1 MPIAKLKYLVANG
14 NLATG
19 NFMPCFRINFSFL
32 EMFLFLKKPRSEQMA
47 GGCRKLHNDKLHN
60 LY

>member
-19 NFMPCFRINFSFL
+19 NFAPCCTL
-32 EMFLFLKKPRSEQMA
+32 LKT
-47 GGCRKLHNDKLHN
+47 
-60 LY
+60 